1 MKREAK
7 ELKPGH
13 TLNKGVILSR
23 VQSVCKYFFFPIS
36 EFSYY
41 VLRFLNHIFLSLTFP
56 ISLSD
61 FYLTRLTWLTHTSLL
76 PSNWDLDELF
86 ALAVELGQVYMA
98 NKKFPIFLNAEKGN
112 G

>member
-1 MKREAK
+1 M
-7 ELKPGH
+7 
-13 TLNKGVILSR
+13 
-23 VQSVCKYFFFPIS
+23 
-36 EFSYY
+36 
-41 VLRFLNHIFLSLTFP
+41 SLTFP

-112 G
+112 GKGERSLQFSITVIIKSFGYVYVMALID